1 MEFCITA
8 DEAHF
13 LLTYSAV
20 NLIGE
25 LKENI

>member
-8 DEAHF
+8 DEALF